1 MVGRWVVKEL
11 KYIPAS
17 STLGGRGSASTTKLS
32 GALRMLEV
40 VVVVEW
46 PWRCLVVLT

>member
-17 STLGGRGSASTTKLS
+17 STLGGGSASTTKLS
-32 GALRMLEV
+32 RSLGMLEV